1 MPKTPKTNIGYKL
14 NKSFDHQS
22 VGSPALDSYISMKG
36 YITKIY
42 FPGDIFPNGTQLIG
56 NSVYVDFRLNLI
68 NGLDPSGNKSVAHG
82 KSINVDWNDILEAN
96 SINNNGQFFRLT
108 STPQELFTNFGSRDT
123 IERLQPVIEYIFH
136 PTSFL
141 YGLATIIADSRFG
154 NNGAISTEQ
163 WSYTYNKNRS
173 GNFIQIFPA
182 MLNNSRIPGF

>member
-141 YGLATIIADSRFG
+141 YGLATIICIAPTIFTIT
-154 NNGAISTEQ
+154 GAGVT
-163 WSYTYNKNRS
+163 
-173 GNFIQIFPA
+173 
-182 MLNNSRIPGF
+182 